1 MMSEKTQ
8 RGQGIPAEPA
18 NIDAVHFP
26 FDRLYFTVYLRLTS
40 TFLDNDVT
48 LSTEYSELPALSPGA
63 SHRLLKH
70 TFEGVGSELSAYIQA
85 GLHADELPG
94 LLAIQHLLGALVK
107 LDNAGRIRGRIVVR
121 PFANPVGLG
130 QRVFGAHTG
139 RFNLDNGENFNRRF
153 PDLTS
158 RVEQALASR
167 DIAHNNVTG
176 AKALLA
182 GVAAELRPLD
192 PVAAMKA
199 ALLTEALQ
207 HDIVLDLHC
216 DTDGILHLYSSRSQ
230 QTQAVTLAR
239 CMRIKAVFLEERA
252 GGTPFDEAIGQ
263 CWSVLQQAGVVDQE
277 HAAFCTSIELRGQ
290 ADVSDA
296 FAHADAQGILQYLA
310 LRGLVDLD
318 PDNADRAHPLAEHE
332 ISVFPLEGVSH
343 VPAPV
348 GGLVSYKKRPGD
360 TVKTGEIIA
369 EIIPLTGEIGA
380 ARHPVYSDVDGLLI
394 VQQYMKLVRPGQR
407 VALLAGK
414 DPLPHRKSG
423 QLLNDF

>member
-1 MMSEKTQ
+1 M
-8 RGQGIPAEPA
+8 
-18 NIDAVHFP
+18 
-26 FDRLYFTVYLRLTS
+26 
-40 TFLDNDVT
+40 T
-48 LSTEYSELPALSPGA
+48 LSTEHSELPTLSPGA

-70 TFEGVGSELSAYIQA
+70 TFEGAASDGSVESIESVGSHLSAYIQA

-94 LLAIQHLLGALVK
+94 MLVIQHLLDALVK

-121 PFANPVGLG
+121 PFANPIGLG
-130 QRVFGAHTG
+130 QRVFGAHAG

-158 RVEQALASR
+158 RVETALATR
-167 DIAHNNVTG
+167 DIGHNDIKS
-176 AKALLA
+176 AKALFA
-182 GVAAELRPLD
+182 DVAAELTPLD

-216 DTDGILHLYSSRSQ
+216 DTDGILHLYSNRSQ
-230 QTQAVTLAR
+230 HVQAVALAR
-239 CMRIKAVFLEERA
+239 CMQIKAVFLEDRA
-252 GGTPFDEAIGQ
+252 GGTPFDEAIAQ
-263 CWSVLQQAGVVDQE
+263 CWSVLQQAGVVDAE

-290 ADVSDA
+290 ADVSDD

-310 LRGLVDLD
+310 LRGLVELD
-318 PDNADRAHPLAEHE
+318 PDNGDHAHPLAEHE
-332 ISVFPLEGVSH
+332 VMVCPLEGVSH

-360 TVKTGEIIA
+360 TVKNGELIA
-369 EIIPLTGEIGA
+369 EIIPLLGAIGA
-380 ARHPVYSDVDGLLI
+380 TRHPVVSDVDGLLI

-414 DPLPHRKSG
+414 ESLPHRKTG

>member
-1 MMSEKTQ
+1 M
-8 RGQGIPAEPA
+8 
-18 NIDAVHFP
+18 
-26 FDRLYFTVYLRLTS
+26 
-40 TFLDNDVT
+40 T
-48 LSTEYSELPALSPGA
+48 LSTEHCELPALSPGA
-63 SHRLLKH
+63 SHRLFKH
-70 TFEGVGSELSAYIQA
+70 TFEGAASGGSVASVGSHLSAYIQA

-94 LLAIQHLLGALVK
+94 LLVIQHLLDALVQ

-121 PFANPVGLG
+121 PFANPIGLG
-130 QRVFGAHTG
+130 QRVFGAHAG

-158 RVEQALASR
+158 RVETALATR
-167 DIAHNNVTG
+167 DIGHNDVKG
-176 AKALLA
+176 AKALFA
-182 GVAAELRPLD
+182 DVAAELTPLD
-192 PVAAMKA
+192 TVAAMKA
-199 ALLTEALQ
+199 ALLIEALQ

-230 QTQAVTLAR
+230 RAQAVALAR
-239 CMRIKAVFLEERA
+239 CMQIKAVFLEDRA
-252 GGTPFDEAIGQ
+252 GGTPFDEAIAQ
-263 CWSVLQQAGVVDQE
+263 CWSVLQQAGVVDDE

-290 ADVSDA
+290 ADVSDD

-318 PDNADRAHPLAEHE
+318 TNNDDHAHPLAEHE
-332 ISVFPLEGVSH
+332 VMVCPLEGVSH

-360 TVKTGEIIA
+360 TVKTGELIA
-369 EIIPLTGEIGA
+369 EIIPLHGVIGA
-380 ARHPVYSDVDGLLI
+380 ARHPVVSDVDGLLI

-407 VALLAGK
+407 VALLAGEK
-414 DPLPHRKSG
+414 PLPHRKTG

>member
-1 MMSEKTQ
+1 M
-8 RGQGIPAEPA
+8 
-18 NIDAVHFP
+18 
-26 FDRLYFTVYLRLTS
+26 
-40 TFLDNDVT
+40 T

-63 SHRLLKH
+63 SHRLFKH
-70 TFEGVGSELSAYIQA
+70 TFEGVGSGLSAYIQA

-94 LLAIQHLLGALVK
+94 LLVIQHLLDALVK

-121 PFANPVGLG
+121 PFANPIGLG

-153 PDLTS
+153 PDLTGG
-158 RVEQALASR
+158 VEKALATR
-167 DIAHNNVTG
+167 DIAHNDVKS
-176 AKALLA
+176 AKALFA
-182 GVAAELRPLD
+182 DVAAELTPLD

-216 DTDGILHLYSSRSQ
+216 DTDGILHLYSNRSQ
-230 QTQAVTLAR
+230 HTQAVALAR
-239 CMRIKAVFLEERA
+239 RMRIRAVFLEDRA
-252 GGTPFDEAIGQ
+252 GGTPFDEAIAQ
-263 CWSVLQQAGVVDQE
+263 CWSVLQQAGAIDAD
-277 HAAFCTSIELRGQ
+277 HAAFCTSVELRGQ

-296 FAHADAQGILQYLA
+296 FAQADAQGILQYLA

-318 PDNADRAHPLAEHE
+318 PDNNDLSDPLAEHE
-332 ISVFPLEGVSH
+332 VMVFPLEGVSH
-343 VPAPV
+343 VPAPA
-348 GGLVSYKKRPGD
+348 GGLVAYKKRPGD

-369 EIIPLTGEIGA
+369 EIIPLLGAPGA
-380 ARHPVYSDVDGLLI
+380 ARHPVFSDVDGLLI

-414 DPLPHRKSG
+414 NPLPHRKTG

>member
-1 MMSEKTQ
+1 M
-8 RGQGIPAEPA
+8 
-18 NIDAVHFP
+18 
-26 FDRLYFTVYLRLTS
+26 
-40 TFLDNDVT
+40 T
-48 LSTEYSELPALSPGA
+48 LSTEHSELPALSPGA

-70 TFEGVGSELSAYIQA
+70 TFEGAASGGPEGSFGSAGAHLSAYIQA

-94 LLAIQHLLGALVK
+94 LLVIQHLLEALVK

-130 QRVFGAHTG
+130 QRVFGAHAG
-139 RFNLDNGENFNRRF
+139 RFNFDNGENFNRRF
-153 PDLTS
+153 PDLAS
-158 RVEQALASR
+158 RVETALATR
-167 DIAHNNVTG
+167 DIGHNDVKST
-176 AKALLA
+176 KALFA
-182 GVAAELRPLD
+182 EVAAELAPLD

-216 DTDGILHLYSSRSQ
+216 DTDGILHLYSNRSQ
-230 QTQAVTLAR
+230 RVQAVALAR
-239 CMRIKAVFLEERA
+239 CMQIKAVFLEDRA
-252 GGTPFDEAIGQ
+252 GGTPFDEAIAQ
-263 CWSVLQQAGVVDQE
+263 CWSVLQQAGVIDDE

-290 ADVSDA
+290 ADVSDD
-296 FAHADAQGILQYLA
+296 FARADARGILQYLA
-310 LRGLVDLD
+310 LRGLIELD
-318 PDNADRAHPLAEHE
+318 PDLDTNNDDHAHPLAEHE
-332 ISVFPLEGVSH
+332 VMVCPLEGVSH

-360 TVKTGEIIA
+360 TVKTGELIA
-369 EIIPLTGEIGA
+369 EIIPLLGAIGA
-380 ARHPVYSDVDGLLI
+380 ARHPVVSDVDGLLI

-414 DPLPHRKSG
+414 EPLPHRKTG

>member
-1 MMSEKTQ
+1 M
-8 RGQGIPAEPA
+8 
-18 NIDAVHFP
+18 
-26 FDRLYFTVYLRLTS
+26 
-40 TFLDNDVT
+40 T
-48 LSTEYSELPALSPGA
+48 LSTEYSELPSLSPGA

-70 TFEGVGSELSAYIQA
+70 TFEGVGSTGSGRSAYIQA

-94 LLAIQHLLGALVK
+94 MLVIQHLLDALVK
-107 LDNAGRIRGRIVVR
+107 LDDAGRIHGRIVVR
-121 PFANPVGLG
+121 PFANPIGLG

-158 RVEQALASR
+158 RVETALATR
-167 DIAHNNVTG
+167 DIAHNDVKS
-176 AKALLA
+176 AKALFA
-182 GVAAELRPLD
+182 NVAAELTPLD

-230 QTQAVTLAR
+230 GAQAVSLAR

-252 GGTPFDEAIGQ
+252 GGTPFDEAIAQ
-263 CWSVLQQAGVVDQE
+263 CWSVLQQAGVVDEE
-277 HAAFCTSIELRGQ
+277 HAAFCTSVELRGQ

-296 FAHADAQGILQYLA
+296 LAHADAQGILHYLA

-318 PDNADRAHPLAEHE
+318 SDNDDHAHPLAEQDVM
-332 ISVFPLEGVSH
+332 VFPLEGLSH

-348 GGLVSYKKRPGD
+348 GGLVAYKKRPGD
-360 TVKTGEIIA
+360 TVKTGELIA
-369 EIIPLTGEIGA
+369 EIIPLLGAPGA
-380 ARHPVYSDVDGLLI
+380 ARHPVFSDVDGLLI

-414 DPLPHRKSG
+414 EPLPHRKTG

>member
-1 MMSEKTQ
+1 M
-8 RGQGIPAEPA
+8 
-18 NIDAVHFP
+18 
-26 FDRLYFTVYLRLTS
+26 
-40 TFLDNDVT
+40 T

-63 SHRLLKH
+63 SHRLFKH
-70 TFEGVGSELSAYIQA
+70 TFEGVGSGLSAYIQA

-94 LLAIQHLLGALVK
+94 LLVIQHLLDALVK
-107 LDNAGRIRGRIVVR
+107 LDNAGRVRGRIVVR
-121 PFANPVGLG
+121 PFANPIGLG

-158 RVEQALASR
+158 RVEKALATR
-167 DIAHNNVTG
+167 DIAHNDVKS
-176 AKALLA
+176 AKVLFAD
-182 GVAAELRPLD
+182 VAAELTPLD

-230 QTQAVTLAR
+230 HTQAVALAR
-239 CMRIKAVFLEERA
+239 HMRIRAVFLEDRA
-252 GGTPFDEAIGQ
+252 GGTPFDEAIAQ
-263 CWSVLQQAGVVDQE
+263 CWSVLQQAGVIDAD
-277 HAAFCTSIELRGQ
+277 HAAFCTSVELRGQ
-290 ADVSDA
+290 ADVSDT
-296 FAHADAQGILQYLA
+296 FAQADAHGILQYLA

-318 PDNADRAHPLAEHE
+318 PDNNDRSRPLAEHE
-332 ISVFPLEGVSH
+332 VMVFPLEGVSH

-348 GGLVSYKKRPGD
+348 GGLVAYKKRPGD
-360 TVKTGEIIA
+360 TVKTGEVIA
-369 EIIPLTGEIGA
+369 EIIPLLGAPGA
-380 ARHPVYSDVDGLLI
+380 ARHPVFSDVDGLLI

-414 DPLPHRKSG
+414 NPLPHRKTG

>member
-1 MMSEKTQ
+1 M
-8 RGQGIPAEPA
+8 
-18 NIDAVHFP
+18 
-26 FDRLYFTVYLRLTS
+26 
-40 TFLDNDVT
+40 T
-48 LSTEYSELPALSPGA
+48 LWTEHSELPALSPGA

-94 LLAIQHLLGALVK
+94 MLVIQHLLDALVK

-121 PFANPVGLG
+121 PFANPIGLG

-158 RVEQALASR
+158 RVKTALATR
-167 DIAHNNVTG
+167 DISHNDVTS
-176 AKALLA
+176 AKDLFAE
-182 GVAAELRPLD
+182 VAAELTPLD

-230 QTQAVTLAR
+230 HVQAVALAR
-239 CMRIKAVFLEERA
+239 CMQIKAVFLEDRA
-252 GGTPFDEAIGQ
+252 GGTPFDEAITQ
-263 CWSVLQQAGVVDQE
+263 CWSVLQQAGVVDEE
-277 HAAFCTSIELRGQ
+277 HAAFCTSVELRGQ

-296 FAHADAQGILQYLA
+296 FAHADAQGILHYLA
-310 LRGLVDLD
+310 LRGLVDFD
-318 PDNADRAHPLAEHE
+318 PDNAQATPDDGFHPLAEQDVM
-332 ISVFPLEGVSH
+332 VFPLEGVSH

-348 GGLVSYKKRPGD
+348 GGLVAYKKRPGD
-360 TVKTGEIIA
+360 TVKTGELIA
-369 EIIPLTGEIGA
+369 EIIPLLGAIGA
-380 ARHPVYSDVDGLLI
+380 ARHPVFSDVDGLLI

-414 DPLPHRKSG
+414 EALPHRKTG

>member
-1 MMSEKTQ
+1 M
-8 RGQGIPAEPA
+8 
-18 NIDAVHFP
+18 
-26 FDRLYFTVYLRLTS
+26 
-40 TFLDNDVT
+40 T

-70 TFEGVGSELSAYIQA
+70 TFEGVGSIGSGLSAYIQA

-94 LLAIQHLLGALVK
+94 MLVIQHLLEALVK

-121 PFANPVGLG
+121 PFANPIGLG

-153 PDLTS
+153 PDLTC
-158 RVEQALASR
+158 RVETALATR
-167 DIAHNNVTG
+167 DIAHNDVKS
-176 AKALLA
+176 AKALFA
-182 GVAAELRPLD
+182 DVAAELTPLD

-230 QTQAVTLAR
+230 HTQAVALAR
-239 CMRIKAVFLEERA
+239 CMGIKAVFLEDRA
-252 GGTPFDEAIGQ
+252 GGTPFDEAVTQ
-263 CWSVLQQAGVVDQE
+263 CWSVLQQAGVVDEE
-277 HAAFCTSIELRGQ
+277 HAAFCTSVELRGQ

-296 FAHADAQGILQYLA
+296 FAHADAQGILHYLA

-318 PDNADRAHPLAEHE
+318 PDNDHHSHPLAEQDVM
-332 ISVFPLEGVSH
+332 VFPLEGVSH

-348 GGLVSYKKRPGD
+348 GGLVAYKKRPGD
-360 TVKTGEIIA
+360 TVRTGELIA
-369 EIIPLTGEIGA
+369 EIIPLLGAPGA
-380 ARHPVYSDVDGLLI
+380 ARHPVFSDVDGLLI

-414 DPLPHRKSG
+414 EALPHRKTG

>member
-1 MMSEKTQ
+1 M
-8 RGQGIPAEPA
+8 
-18 NIDAVHFP
+18 
-26 FDRLYFTVYLRLTS
+26 
-40 TFLDNDVT
+40 T
-48 LSTEYSELPALSPGA
+48 LSTEHSELPSLSPGA

-70 TFEGVGSELSAYIQA
+70 NFEGASDGSAGSVGSHLSAYIQA

-94 LLAIQHLLGALVK
+94 LLVIQHLLEALVL

-130 QRVFGAHTG
+130 QRVFGAHAG

-153 PDLTS
+153 PNLTS
-158 RVEQALASR
+158 RVETALATR
-167 DIAHNNVTG
+167 DIGHNDVKR
-176 AKALLA
+176 AKALFA
-182 GVAAELRPLD
+182 DVATEIAPLD

-216 DTDGILHLYSSRSQ
+216 DTDGILHLYSNRSQ
-230 QTQAVTLAR
+230 RAQAVALAR
-239 CMRIKAVFLEERA
+239 CMQIKAVFLEDVA
-252 GGTPFDEAIGQ
+252 GGTPFDEAIAQ
-263 CWSVLQQAGVVDQE
+263 CWSVLKKAGVIDDE

-290 ADVSDA
+290 ADVSDD
-296 FAHADAQGILQYLA
+296 FARADAQGILQYLA
-310 LRGLVDLD
+310 LRGLIDVDT
-318 PDNADRAHPLAEHE
+318 DNHDHVRPLAEHE
-332 ISVFPLEGVSH
+332 VMVCPLEGVSH

-360 TVKTGEIIA
+360 AVKTGELIA
-369 EIIPLTGEIGA
+369 EIIPLHGVIGA
-380 ARHPVYSDVDGLLI
+380 ARHPVFSDVDGLVV

-414 DPLPHRKSG
+414 EPLPHRKPG